1 MSKKINIYH
10 QLNAIYNELINMNED
25 SINEIVEMLKKIN
38 FEAVVEF
45 YNTNNELDDMDLF
58 TCRKIIQILQ
68 FIYNNTDI
76 IPPISDQ
83 NYDILYQIMV
93 DHGMGEIVG
102 SVNSQGKP
110 VREHRFPDLRGT
122 LSKVHFIYNI
132 DKKDDKRRSIEDWI
146 TSIENILGRNIN
158 NQDEFNL
165 ILQPKWD
172 GCSAVFECNE
182 NGKIEHVLM
191 RGDTEKNQAV
201 DIIELFRDQMDLSY
215 YANGQDPFAVQT
227 EILMNRGNYDR
238 ICKEYKEFK
247 SPRSATSSI
256 LNEKILNPQLVQYL
270 TIEPLRIQY
279 VGKEPELIPNYL
291 YDDRSNL
298 FNLREIEA
306 KIKSINEKVRE
317 DGLVTDGV
325 VLHLEDKKMQKRLG
339 RHENINRY
347 EVAYKFPAEAKKA
360 KLIDIEF
367 STGLGGNITPV
378 AKIEPIVML
387 GKTISSI
394 SMGSV
399 DRFRSMSHLTS
410 GSEIIVRYEII
421 PYMELDHTCKINP
434 DGYRFYIPT
443 HCKYCNHELEEDPL
457 LKCVNEE
464 CPSRIIGNV
473 VNYINKMRI
482 ENINIETITTLFDQ
496 GIITGIE
503 SLYTLDKHKSKIVS
517 LPGFGEKSYEKMIE
531 GINKQKSV
539 FDYELLGS
547 LGIQSIGVRMFKKI
561 LSVMSLEALLRL
573 AEDEMLAANL
583 MALSGFGEKTAC
595 RVQRGLNSKMKTIK
609 YLLNIINLKEKVQP
623 GKLKGKVCFSQ
634 VRDPEVESKLI
645 NAGYEVVDSL
655 TKTTNYLVVP
665 SLDVRSGKI
674 DKAKKYGVEI
684 LSIKQID
691 KLINN

>member
-10 QLNAIYNELINMNED
+10 QLNAIYNELLNMNED

-38 FEAVVEF
+38 FEAVVEY

-76 IPPISDQ
+76 VPPISDQ

-182 NGKIEHVLM
+182 YGKIEHVLM

-201 DIIELFRDQMDLSY
+201 DIIELFKDQMDLSY

-227 EILMNRGNYDR
+227 EILMNRANYDR

-279 VGKEPELIPNYL
+279 VGKDPELIPNYF
-291 YDDRSNL
+291 DDRSNL

-317 DGLVTDGV
+317 NGLVTDGV

-399 DRFRSMSHLTS
+399 DRFRSMDYLTS

-443 HCKYCNHELEEDPL
+443 HCKYCNHELVEDPL

-503 SLYTLDKHKSKIVS
+503 SLYTLDKHKAEIVS